1 MNNSIKHKKAME
13 ITKKVSKLLHDKMQL
28 KKYELLPCK
37 TYNNHE
43 EISVY
48 GNKEKLS
55 IVEKLLVD
63 NFNMAIIP
71 DEKYTSIKTYII
83 DGIHLLII

>member
-1 MNNSIKHKKAME
+1 MNNLIKHEKVKE
-13 ITKKVSKLLHDKMQL
+13 VTKKVSKLLHEKMQL

-37 TYNNHE
+37 TYNNHV

-63 NFNMAIIP
+63 NFNMSIIP
-71 DEKYTSIKTYII
+71 DEKYTSIKHYKI
-83 DGIHLLII
+83 DGVNILII

>member
-1 MNNSIKHKKAME
+1 MENLTKHDRAKS
-13 ITKKVSKLLHDKMQL
+13 ITKKISKLLHEKMQL

-37 TYNNHE
+37 TYNNHI

-48 GNKEKLS
+48 GNKEKLA

-63 NFNMAIIP
+63 NFNMSIIP
-71 DEKYTSIKTYII
+71 DEKYKSIKYYKI
-83 DGIHLLII
+83 DGISLLII

>member
-1 MNNSIKHKKAME
+1 MENLTKHERAK
-13 ITKKVSKLLHDKMQL
+13 IVTKKVSKLLHEKMQL

-37 TYNNHE
+37 TYNNRV

-48 GNKEKLS
+48 GNPEKKA

-63 NFNMAIIP
+63 NFDMVIIP
-71 DEKYTSIKTYII
+71 DEKYKSIKRYII

>member
-1 MNNSIKHKKAME
+1 ME
-13 ITKKVSKLLHDKMQL
+13 ITKHEKAKNVTKKVSKLLHDKMQL

-37 TYNNHE
+37 TYNNHV

-63 NFNMAIIP
+63 NFNMSIIP
-71 DEKYTSIKTYII
+71 DEKYTSIKYYKI
-83 DGIHLLII
+83 DGISLLII

>member
-1 MNNSIKHKKAME
+1 MTRHEKAKE
-13 ITKKVSKLLHDKMQL
+13 ITKKVSKLLHEKMEL

-37 TYNNHE
+37 TYNNHI

-55 IVEKLLVD
+55 KVEKLLVD
-63 NFNMAIIP
+63 NFNMSIIP
-71 DEKYTSIKTYII
+71 DEKYKSIKYYKI
-83 DGIHLLII
+83 DGISLIII

>member
-1 MNNSIKHKKAME
+1 MTKHEKAKE
-13 ITKKVSKLLHDKMQL
+13 ITKKVSKLLHEKIEL
-28 KKYELLPCK
+28 KKWELLPCK
-37 TYNNHE
+37 TYNNHV

-63 NFNMAIIP
+63 NFNMSIIP
-71 DEKYTSIKTYII
+71 DEKYKSIKYYKI
-83 DGIHLLII
+83 DGISLLII

>member
-1 MNNSIKHKKAME
+1 MTRHEKAKE
-13 ITKKVSKLLHDKMQL
+13 VTKKVSKLLHEKMQL
-28 KKYELLPCK
+28 KKYDLLPCK
-37 TYNNHE
+37 TYNNHV
-43 EISVY
+43 EISIY

-71 DEKYTSIKTYII
+71 DKEYPSLKTYII
-83 DGIHLLII
+83 DNIHLIII